1 MNRSQPVDSFTI
13 AYHDTGPADAA
24 SVVLLHGWPG
34 DSHDYRAVVPL
45 LANRYRVVVP
55 DLRGFGA
62 SDRHLVDPDTHYS
75 PSAQARSVAGLI
87 DQLDLGAP
95 VVGGYDVGS
104 RVAQTLA
111 TEHPDKVRGLVL
123 SPPLPGIGERW
134 LAPDIVPELWY
145 LYLHRSPLSVRFI
158 DGQRDKVHAYLHY
171 CWGHWSGPDFVVDG
185 PEFERLVDD
194 YARPGA
200 FEASTN
206 WYRVG
211 PGYVA
216 RSLAETPP
224 DRASRISRPTHVL
237 WPEHDPLF
245 PRAWSDRLDEF
256 FADVHLHPVDG
267 IGHFTPLEA
276 PAEFARLIDLHGQG

>member
-1 MNRSQPVDSFTI
+1 MQRSQPVDSFTI
-13 AYHDTGPADAA
+13 AYHETGPADAA

-34 DSHDYRAVVPL
+34 GSHDYRAVVPL
-45 LANRYRVVVP
+45 LADRYHVVVP

-62 SDRHLVDPDTHYS
+62 SDRHLVDPDTYYG
-75 PSAQARSVAGLI
+75 PSAQARSVARLI

-111 TEHPDKVRGLVL
+111 TEHPDNVRGLVL
-123 SPPLPGIGERW
+123 SPPLPGIGERF

-145 LYLHRSPLSVRFI
+145 LYLQRSPLTDRLI

-171 CWGHWSGPDFVVDG
+171 LWAHLSGPGFVVDG
-185 PEFERLVDD
+185 PEFEQLVDD

-224 DRASRISRPTHVL
+224 DRARRISQPTHVL
-237 WPEHDPLF
+237 WPELDPLF
-245 PRAWSDRLDEF
+245 PRTWSDRLDEF

-276 PAEFARLIDLHGQG
+276 PEEFARLIDLHLRG